1 LLSHPHKR
9 LAMAVLLRALL
20 LWGVHAVTG
29 TDVESMIQSSLSAQ
43 GSQAKRA
50 SSGTTSFS
58 EAASQEMKR
67 LNMTEAAMSKAVTST
82 LAAVRGQASTRA
94 AAGNLLR
101 DVRQALGE
109 RERRL
114 KKAWEKFL
122 HSANASG
129 MKSTPQ
135 ELLEKAKAAL
145 TQTHAMSEMQDVVRE
160 VSQSLAEKPADKL
173 LGNFDSLMVGVGT
186 TLAPWNYFLLE
197 LDLRL
202 TKTQWRVFLNFKVDE
217 PWVKRLCF
225 GVATATDTKYG
236 SLEHKMLNGIE
247 LVAGASKWEN
257 IPGWSFG
264 VGDVVDPFTV
274 PMISDFGWKWTLSTH
289 PESQCMYF
297 DVGLIDSDAL
307 PLPEPLKKGVSFSAL
322 QTSLHKGAKE
332 EALALLH
339 GSLFFEHTWC
349 TEA

>member
-1 LLSHPHKR
+1 
-9 LAMAVLLRALL
+9 MAVLLRALL

-247 LVAGASKWEN
+247 LLAGASKWEN

-274 PMISDFGWKWTLSTH
+274 PMISDFGWKWTSTG
-289 PESQCMYF
+289 
-297 DVGLIDSDAL
+297 D
-307 PLPEPLKKGVSFSAL
+307 LPEPVCLFFDICVLNADDVHPSASASAL
-322 QTSLHKGAKE
+322 QTEMQVGVAE
-332 EALALLH
+332 ELGNQQLPSPH
-339 GSLFFEHTWC
+339 RIQFTEQTWC
-349 TEA
+349 TPTFDMR